1 MIKDPV
7 ANPRPLVHRN
17 ERNYI
22 VDAATLRKTF
32 DRYVK
37 YIISRSADT
46 ISNSS
51 DMGGARTSLPFAV
64 LLSLRAS
71 VKSVN
76 PRSPCEQL
84 VASLFE
90 LLAAF
95 IRKVMLL

>member
-22 VDAATLRKTF
+22 VDTATLRKAF

-46 ISNSS
+46 ISDS
-51 DMGGARTSLPFAV
+51 
-64 LLSLRAS
+64 
-71 VKSVN
+71 
-76 PRSPCEQL
+76 
-84 VASLFE
+84 
-90 LLAAF
+90 
-95 IRKVMLL
+95 